1 MLAKMRTGGHRNVPN
16 ASVADG
22 IGCFERIWAQDD
34 LAWLVRSRR
43 SEGQTLRQTIALA
56 MLASVSAWADVST
69 TKADGGSVTT
79 VLSPARSGA
88 PVPIAVNDNST
99 LRREWVVVHDSGLP
113 VDIVGTPGVKTAY
126 ERGRYKYEAE
136 YTISAAQPIAAVEV
150 NFILFDVWGIRTKTL
165 SATDVEDFAVG
176 EHSLDASWRA
186 FSENEVSEYYASV
199 GYVAAVRTKAG
210 VIFTANTA
218 AVVDVAREYMEDFTD
233 DLLETDP
240 PKE

>member
-1 MLAKMRTGGHRNVPN
+1 M
-16 ASVADG
+16 
-22 IGCFERIWAQDD
+22 
-34 LAWLVRSRR
+34 
-43 SEGQTLRQTIALA
+43 RQTIALA
-56 MLASVSAWADVST
+56 MLASASAWADVST

-79 VLSPARSGA
+79 VLSSG
-88 PVPIAVNDNST
+88 IAVNDNST

-113 VDIVGTPGVKTAY
+113 VDIVGTPGVKTVY
-126 ERGRYKYEAE
+126 ERGGRYTRGEYEYEAE
-136 YTISAAQPIAAVEV
+136 YTISATEPIAAVEV
-150 NFILFDVWGIRTKTL
+150 SFILFDVWGIRTKTL

-176 EHSLDASWRA
+176 EHSLDASWRV

-210 VIFTANTA
+210 VVFTANTA

>member
-1 MLAKMRTGGHRNVPN
+1 M
-16 ASVADG
+16 
-22 IGCFERIWAQDD
+22 
-34 LAWLVRSRR
+34 
-43 SEGQTLRQTIALA
+43 RQTIALA
-56 MLASVSAWADVST
+56 MLASASAWADVST

-79 VLSPARSGA
+79 VLSSG
-88 PVPIAVNDNST
+88 IAVNDNST

-113 VDIVGTPGVKTAY
+113 VDIVGTPGVKTVY
-126 ERGRYKYEAE
+126 ERGGRYTRGEYEYEAE
-136 YTISAAQPIAAVEV
+136 YTISATEPIAAVEV
-150 NFILFDVWGIRTKTL
+150 SFILFDVWGIRTKTL

-176 EHSLDASWRA
+176 EHSLDASWRV